1 MLCSAE
7 PYNRFY
13 TTSRPIIMAYILI
26 FRGGCVGKLLVGLQ
40 CQGRNIC
47 YLGGG
52 GAIEKNVRTK
62 SLLKMW
68 AEKKFVVEINE
79 KYIDQKKPPN
89 CNGHKRE
96 GIRQKNIFSSS
107 TKIEK
112 KLSDVYRRK
121 KIVFLQR

>member
-1 MLCSAE
+1 MFVA
-7 PYNRFY
+7 
-13 TTSRPIIMAYILI
+13 T
-26 FRGGCVGKLLVGLQ
+26 K
-40 CQGRNIC
+40 
-47 YLGGG
+47 
-52 GAIEKNVRTK
+52 VRTK

-68 AEKKFVVEINE
+68 AEKKFVVEIIE
-79 KYIDQKKPPN
+79 KYIDQKKTPN

-121 KIVFLQR
+121 FFVFLQR